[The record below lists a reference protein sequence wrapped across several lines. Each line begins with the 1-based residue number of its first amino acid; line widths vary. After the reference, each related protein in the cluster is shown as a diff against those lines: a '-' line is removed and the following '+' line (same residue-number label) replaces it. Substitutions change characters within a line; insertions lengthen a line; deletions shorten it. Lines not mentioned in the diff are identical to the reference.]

1 MKIYII
7 DDHALFRNG
16 LVSLLESRKISAK
29 AAPSP
34 EQGLKEIPNLLVDI
48 ILLDLRMPSMSGIE
62 VLKVLKEQNE
72 KTPIV
77 MLTTSTDEN
86 DLRDCLKYGAQG
98 YLLKDMDPDE
108 LVDALNEIATGSVIV
123 AQNMTHVL
131 AKVLRNELNDN
142 ETSFESLTK
151 REKQVACQIASGHSN
166 KVIARELG
174 ISDGTVKL
182 HVKSI
187 LKKLT
192 LSSRVEVA
200 VMVTEKG
207 YCKKDITKEPLPHLL

>member
-1 MKIYII
+1 MKVYII

-16 LVSLLESRKISAK
+16 LISLLESRKISAR
-29 AAPSP
+29 AAASP
-34 EQGLKEIPNLLVDI
+34 EQGLEEIPTLILDI

-62 VLKVLKEQNE
+62 VLKILKDRNE
-72 KTPIV
+72 KTPII
-77 MLTTSTDEN
+77 MLTTSTEER
-86 DLRDCLKYGAQG
+86 DLRDCLKYGAQA

-108 LVDALNEIATGSVIV
+108 LVDALNEVAKGSIVV
-123 AQNMTHVL
+123 AQDMTHVL
-131 AKVLRNELNDN
+131 AKVLKNELTDDGA
-142 ETSFESLTK
+142 TFDSLTN
-151 REKQVACQIASGHSN
+151 REKEVACQVARGYSN

-187 LKKLT
+187 LKKLS

-207 YCKKDITKEPLPHLL
+207 CCK

>member
-16 LVSLLESRKISAK
+16 LIALLESKNISAS
-29 AAPSP
+29 AASSP
-34 EQGLKEIPNLLVDI
+34 EQGLEEIKSIEVDI
-48 ILLDLRMPSMSGIE
+48 ILLDLRMPQMSGIE
-62 VLKVLKEQNE
+62 VLKILKER
-72 KTPIV
+72 KVAKPIV
-77 MLTTSTDEN
+77 MLTTSTEET

-108 LVDALNEIATGSVIV
+108 LVDALNEAVKGSIVV
-123 AQNMTHVL
+123 AQDMTHVL
-131 AKVLRNELNDN
+131 AKALRNELIDN
-142 ETSFESLTK
+142 EPSFELLTN
-151 REKQVACQIASGHSN
+151 REKEVACQIATGHSN
-166 KVIARELG
+166 KVIAKELG

-187 LKKLT
+187 LKKLS

-200 VMVTEKG
+200 VLVTEKS
-207 YCKKDITKEPLPHLL
+207 YCK

>member
-1 MKIYII
+1 MEKFVKVYII
-7 DDHALFRNG
+7 DDHTLFRNG

-29 AAPSP
+29 AASSP
-34 EQGLKEIPNLLVDI
+34 EQGLSEIPDLLLDI

-62 VLKVLKEQNE
+62 VLKTLKEQGE

-77 MLTTSTDEN
+77 MLTTSTEEN
-86 DLRDCLKYGAQG
+86 DLRNCLKYGAQG
-98 YLLKDMDPDE
+98 YLLKDMEPDE
-108 LVDALNEIATGSVIV
+108 LVKALEEIRTGEIIV
-123 AQNMTHVL
+123 AQDMTPIL
-131 AKVLRNELNDN
+131 AKVLRNELTDS
-142 ETSFESLTK
+142 EPSFDLLTA

-166 KVIARELG
+166 KIIARELG

-200 VMVTEKG
+200 VMVTEKS
-207 YCKKDITKEPLPHLL
+207 YCK

>member
-16 LVSLLESRKISAK
+16 LIALLESKGIK
-29 AAPSP
+29 ATAASSP
-34 EQGLKEIPNLLVDI
+34 EQGLVEIESIKVDI
-48 ILLDLRMPSMSGIE
+48 ILLDLRMPQMSGIE
-62 VLKVLKEQNE
+62 VLQLLKERQI
-72 KTPIV
+72 KAPIV
-77 MLTTSTDEN
+77 MLTTSTEET

-108 LVDALNEIATGSVIV
+108 LVEALNEIVKGSIVV
-123 AQNMTHVL
+123 AQDMTHVL
-131 AKVLRNELNDN
+131 AKVLRNELTDTNP
-142 ETSFESLTK
+142 SFEILTN
-151 REKQVACQIASGHSN
+151 RERQVACQVSIGHSN

-187 LKKLT
+187 LKKLS
-192 LSSRVEVA
+192 LASRVEVA
-200 VMVTEKG
+200 VLVTEKG
-207 YCKKDITKEPLPHLL
+207 YCK

>member
-1 MKIYII
+1 MKVYII

-16 LVSLLESRKISAK
+16 LISLLESRNIQAK
-29 AAPSP
+29 AAASP
-34 EQGLKEIPNLLVDI
+34 AQGLKEIPTLLLDI
-48 ILLDLRMPSMSGIE
+48 ILLDLRMPTMSGIE
-62 VLKVLKEQNE
+62 VLKVLKEQDE
-72 KTPIV
+72 QTPIV
-77 MLTTSTDEN
+77 MLTTSTEER

-108 LVDALNEIATGSVIV
+108 LVDALDEVVAGAIIV
-123 AQNMTHVL
+123 AQDMTHVL
-131 AKVLRNELNDN
+131 AKVLRNELTDN
-142 ETSFESLTK
+142 EATFDSLTN
-151 REKQVACQIASGHSN
+151 REKEVACQVASGHSN

-187 LKKLT
+187 LKKLS

-200 VMVTEKG
+200 VLITEKG
-207 YCKKDITKEPLPHLL
+207 YCR

>member
-1 MKIYII
+1 MYKMKVYII

-29 AAPSP
+29 AASSP
-34 EQGLKEIPNLLVDI
+34 EQGLEEIPDLLIDI
-48 ILLDLRMPSMSGIE
+48 ILLDLRMPSMSGLE
-62 VLKVLKEQNE
+62 VLKTLKERNE
-72 KTPIV
+72 QTPVVI
-77 MLTTSTDEN
+77 LTTSTDEN

-108 LVDALNEIATGSVIV
+108 LVDSLNEVATGSIIV
-123 AQNMTHVL
+123 TQDMTHVL
-131 AKVLRNELNDN
+131 VKALKNELTDS
-142 ETSFESLTK
+142 ESSFELLTK
-151 REKQVACQIASGHSN
+151 REKEVACQISGGHSN

-187 LKKLT
+187 LKKLS

-207 YCKKDITKEPLPHLL
+207 YCK

>member
-1 MKIYII
+1 MNIYII

-16 LVSLLESRKISAK
+16 LIALLESKDISAS
-29 AAPSP
+29 AASSP
-34 EQGLKEIPNLLVDI
+34 EQGLEEISSLKVDI
-48 ILLDLRMPSMSGIE
+48 ILLDLRMPQMSGIE
-62 VLKVLKEQNE
+62 VLQILKKRQISA
-72 KTPIV
+72 PVV
-77 MLTTSTDEN
+77 MLTTSTEET

-108 LVDALNEIATGSVIV
+108 LVDALNEIAKGSIVV
-123 AQNMTHVL
+123 AQDMTHIL
-131 AKVLRNELNDN
+131 AKVLRNELTES
-142 ETSFESLTK
+142 ETSFEVLTN
-151 REKQVACQIASGHSN
+151 REKEVACQVSIGHSN

-187 LKKLT
+187 LKKLS

-207 YCKKDITKEPLPHLL
+207 YCK

>member
-1 MKIYII
+1 MKVYII

-29 AAPSP
+29 AASSP
-34 EQGLKEIPNLLVDI
+34 EQGLSEIPDLLVDI

-62 VLKVLKEQNE
+62 VLKALKKQGN
-72 KTPIV
+72 KTPVV

-108 LVDALNEIATGSVIV
+108 LVYALDEIRTGSIIV
-123 AQNMTHVL
+123 AQDMTPIL
-131 AKVLRNELNDN
+131 AKVLRNELTDGDP
-142 ETSFESLTK
+142 SFDLLTN
-151 REKQVACQIASGHSN
+151 REKEVACQIAGGHSN

-187 LKKLT
+187 LKKLS

-200 VMVTEKG
+200 VMVTKKS
-207 YCKKDITKEPLPHLL
+207 YCK

>member
-1 MKIYII
+1 MKVYII

-16 LVSLLESRKISAK
+16 LVALLESRNISAK
-29 AAPSP
+29 AASSP
-34 EQGLKEIPNLLVDI
+34 EQGLEEIPDLLIDI
-48 ILLDLRMPSMSGIE
+48 ILLDLRMPSMSGFE
-62 VLKVLKEQNE
+62 VLRALKECNE
-72 KTPIV
+72 KTPVV

-86 DLRDCLKYGAQG
+86 DLRDCLKHGAQG

-108 LVDALNEIATGSVIV
+108 LVEALNEVATGSIIV
-123 AQNMTHVL
+123 AQDMTHVL
-131 AKVLRNELNDN
+131 AKVLRNELTDN

-151 REKQVACQIASGHSN
+151 REKEVACQISGGHSN

-182 HVKSI
+182 HVKAI
-187 LKKLT
+187 LKKLS
-192 LSSRVEVA
+192 LNSRVEVA

-207 YCKKDITKEPLPHLL
+207 YCK

>member
-16 LVSLLESRKISAK
+16 LIALLESKDISAS
-29 AAPSP
+29 AASSP
-34 EQGLKEIPNLLVDI
+34 EQGLEEITSIEVDI
-48 ILLDLRMPSMSGIE
+48 ILLDLRMPQMSGIE
-62 VLKVLKEQNE
+62 VLKILKKRQI
-72 KTPIV
+72 KTPVV
-77 MLTTSTDEN
+77 MLTTSTEET

-108 LVDALNEIATGSVIV
+108 LVDALNETSKGSIVV
-123 AQNMTHVL
+123 AQDMTHIL
-131 AKVLRNELNDN
+131 AKVLRNELTDA
-142 ETSFESLTK
+142 EPSFDTLTN
-151 REKQVACQIASGHSN
+151 REKEVACQVSIGHSN

-187 LKKLT
+187 LKKLS

-200 VMVTEKG
+200 VMVTQKG
-207 YCKKDITKEPLPHLL
+207 YCK

>member
-1 MKIYII
+1 MNIYII

-16 LVSLLESRKISAK
+16 LIALLESKDISAS
-29 AAPSP
+29 AASSP
-34 EQGLKEIPNLLVDI
+34 EQGLEEISSLKVDI
-48 ILLDLRMPSMSGIE
+48 ILLDLRMPQMSGIE
-62 VLKVLKEQNE
+62 VLQILKKRQISA
-72 KTPIV
+72 PVV
-77 MLTTSTDEN
+77 MLTTSTEET

-108 LVDALNEIATGSVIV
+108 LVDALNEIAKGSIVV
-123 AQNMTHVL
+123 AQDMTHIL
-131 AKVLRNELNDN
+131 AKVLRNELTES
-142 ETSFESLTK
+142 ETSFEVLTN
-151 REKQVACQIASGHSN
+151 REKEVACQVSIGHSN

-187 LKKLT
+187 LEKLS

-207 YCKKDITKEPLPHLL
+207 YCK

>member
-1 MKIYII
+1 MNIYII

-16 LVSLLESRKISAK
+16 LIALLESKDILASA
-29 AAPSP
+29 ASSP
-34 EQGLKEIPNLLVDI
+34 KQGLEEISSREVDV
-48 ILLDLRMPSMSGIE
+48 ILLDLRMPQMSGIE
-62 VLKVLKEQNE
+62 VLQILKKRQIAA
-72 KTPIV
+72 PVV
-77 MLTTSTDEN
+77 MLTTSTEET

-108 LVDALNEIATGSVIV
+108 LVEALNEIDKGSIVV
-123 AQNMTHVL
+123 AQDMTHIL
-131 AKVLRNELNDN
+131 AKVLRNELTES
-142 ETSFESLTK
+142 ETSFEVLTN
-151 REKQVACQIASGHSN
+151 REKEVACQVSIGHSN

-187 LKKLT
+187 LKKLS

-207 YCKKDITKEPLPHLL
+207 YCKEVGK

>member
-1 MKIYII
+1 MKVYII

-16 LVSLLESRKISAK
+16 LISLLESRKISAR
-29 AAPSP
+29 AAASP
-34 EQGLKEIPNLLVDI
+34 EQGLEEIPTLLLDI

-62 VLKVLKEQNE
+62 VLKILKDRNE
-72 KTPIV
+72 KTPII
-77 MLTTSTDEN
+77 MLTTSTEER
-86 DLRDCLKYGAQG
+86 DLRDCLKYGAQA

-108 LVDALNEIATGSVIV
+108 LVDALNEVAKGSIVV
-123 AQNMTHVL
+123 AQDMTHVL
-131 AKVLRNELNDN
+131 AKVLKNELTDDGA
-142 ETSFESLTK
+142 TFDSLTN
-151 REKQVACQIASGHSN
+151 REKEVACQVARGYSN

-187 LKKLT
+187 LKKLS

-207 YCKKDITKEPLPHLL
+207 CCK

>member
-16 LVSLLESRKISAK
+16 LIALLESKNISAS
-29 AAPSP
+29 AASSP
-34 EQGLKEIPNLLVDI
+34 DQGLEEIASIEVDI
-48 ILLDLRMPSMSGIE
+48 ILLDLRMPQMSGIE
-62 VLKVLKEQNE
+62 VLKILKKRQI
-72 KTPIV
+72 KTPVV
-77 MLTTSTDEN
+77 MLTTSTDET

-108 LVDALNEIATGSVIV
+108 LVDALNETVKGSIVV
-123 AQNMTHVL
+123 AQDMTHVL
-131 AKVLRNELNDN
+131 ARVLRNELTDS
-142 ETSFESLTK
+142 EPSFDSLTN
-151 REKQVACQIASGHSN
+151 REKEVACQVSIGHSN

-182 HVKSI
+182 HVKAI
-187 LKKLT
+187 LKKLS

-200 VMVTEKG
+200 VLVTQKG
-207 YCKKDITKEPLPHLL
+207 YCK

>member
-1 MKIYII
+1 MKVYII
-7 DDHALFRNG
+7 DDHTLFRNG
-16 LVSLLESRKISAK
+16 LVSLLESRKISAQSVS
-29 AAPSP
+29 SP
-34 EQGLKEIPNLLVDI
+34 EQGLEEIPNLLIDV

-62 VLKVLKEQNE
+62 VLKALKEQGE
-72 KTPIV
+72 ETPIV
-77 MLTTSTDEN
+77 MLTTSTEEN
-86 DLRDCLKYGAQG
+86 DLRDCMKYGAQG

-108 LVDALNEIATGSVIV
+108 LVDALEEIQTGSIIV
-123 AQNMTHVL
+123 AQDMMPVL
-131 AKVLRNELNDN
+131 AKVLRNELNN
-142 ETSFESLTK
+142 SKSSFDSLTV
-151 REKQVACQIASGHSN
+151 REKEVACQIASGHSN

-207 YCKKDITKEPLPHLL
+207 YCK

>member
-1 MKIYII
+1 MRVYII

-16 LVSLLESRKISAK
+16 LISLFESRKIHAK
-29 AAPSP
+29 AAASP
-34 EQGLKEIPNLLVDI
+34 EQGLAEIPTLLLDI
-48 ILLDLRMPSMSGIE
+48 ILLDLRMPSMSG
-62 VLKVLKEQNE
+62 VKVLKALKEQDE
-72 KTPIV
+72 QTPIV
-77 MLTTSTDEN
+77 MLTTSTEEH

-108 LVDALNEIATGSVIV
+108 LVNALNEIVTGSIIV
-123 AQNMTHVL
+123 AQDMTHVL
-131 AKVLRNELNDN
+131 AKVLRNELTDN
-142 ETSFESLTK
+142 EATFDSLTN
-151 REKQVACQIASGHSN
+151 REKEVACQVASGHSN

-187 LKKLT
+187 LKKLS

-200 VMVTEKG
+200 VLITEKG
-207 YCKKDITKEPLPHLL
+207 YCR

>member
-1 MKIYII
+1 MNIYII

-16 LVSLLESRKISAK
+16 LIALLESKDILASA
-29 AAPSP
+29 ASSP
-34 EQGLKEIPNLLVDI
+34 EQGLEEISSLEVDI
-48 ILLDLRMPSMSGIE
+48 ILLDLRMPQMSGIE
-62 VLKVLKEQNE
+62 VLQILKKRQI
-72 KTPIV
+72 PAPVV
-77 MLTTSTDEN
+77 MLTTSTEET

-108 LVDALNEIATGSVIV
+108 LVEALNEISKGSIVV
-123 AQNMTHVL
+123 AQDMTHIL
-131 AKVLRNELNDN
+131 AKVLRNELT
-142 ETSFESLTK
+142 ESEASFEVLTN
-151 REKQVACQIASGHSN
+151 REKEVACQVSIGHSN

-187 LKKLT
+187 LKKLS

-207 YCKKDITKEPLPHLL
+207 YCK

>member
-16 LVSLLESRKISAK
+16 LISLLESRQISAK
-29 AAPSP
+29 AAASP
-34 EQGLKEIPNLLVDI
+34 EQGLEEIPDLLIDI

-62 VLKVLKEQNE
+62 VLKALKDQNE

-77 MLTTSTDEN
+77 MLTTSTEER
-86 DLRDCLKYGAQG
+86 DLRDCLKHGAQG

-108 LVDALNEIATGSVIV
+108 LVEALNEVSTGSIVV
-123 AQNMTHVL
+123 AQDMTHVL
-131 AKVLRNELNDN
+131 AKVLRNELTDN
-142 ETSFESLTK
+142 EPSFEALTN
-151 REKQVACQIASGHSN
+151 REKEVACQVAHGHSN

-187 LKKLT
+187 LKKLS
-192 LSSRVEVA
+192 LNSRVEVA

-207 YCKKDITKEPLPHLL
+207 YCK

>member
-1 MKIYII
+1 MNIYII

-16 LVSLLESRKISAK
+16 LVSLLESRNISAV
-29 AAPSP
+29 AAASP
-34 EQGLKEIPNLLVDI
+34 EQGLVEISSLDLDI
-48 ILLDLRMPSMSGIE
+48 ILLDLRMPQMSGLE
-62 VLKVLKEQNE
+62 VLKALKGQDV
-72 KTPIV
+72 KTPVV
-77 MLTTSTDEN
+77 MLTTSTEEN
-86 DLRDCLKYGAQG
+86 DLRDCLKHGAQG

-108 LVDALNEIATGSVIV
+108 LVGALNEVVSGSIVV
-123 AQNMTHVL
+123 AQDMTYIL
-131 AKVLRNELNDN
+131 AKVLKNELTDS
-142 ETSFESLTK
+142 ESSFDVLTN
-151 REKQVACQIASGHSN
+151 REKEVACQVASGHSN

-187 LKKLT
+187 LKKLS

-207 YCKKDITKEPLPHLL
+207 CCK

>member
-16 LVSLLESRKISAK
+16 LISLLESRGISAQ
-29 AAPSP
+29 AASSP
-34 EQGLKEIPNLLVDI
+34 EQGLIEIPTLSLDI
-48 ILLDLRMPSMSGIE
+48 ILLDLRMPDMSGID
-62 VLKVLKEQNE
+62 VLKALKAQNE
-72 KTPIV
+72 QTPIL
-77 MLTTSTDEN
+77 MLTTSTEER
-86 DLRDCLKYGAQG
+86 DLRDCLKHGAQG

-108 LVDALNEIATGSVIV
+108 LVKALDETVKGSIVV
-123 AQNMTHVL
+123 AQDMTHVL
-131 AKVLRNELNDN
+131 AKVLRNELTDN
-142 ETSFESLTK
+142 EATFDSLTN
-151 REKQVACQIASGHSN
+151 REKEVSCQVASGHSN

-187 LKKLT
+187 LKKLS

-207 YCKKDITKEPLPHLL
+207 YCK